1 MADGER
7 TEAAKSDK
15 TGRFVPT
22 LVVAQ
27 WLPGLIMLGISRLVV
42 NRLPNEKV
50 PLHWNAQNQVDSW
63 GSPQE
68 LVWMPCIFLVI
79 ALIWTIIMLFLRANL
94 IKRGDEA
101 GHTLTVFLLGGL
113 CMQIILAVID
123 MFAIVAAD
131 PHWDWWPTNFGIDKV
146 AMLLTGLTLMVI
158 GNFAPKIRP
167 NGVSGFRVPGAYASR
182 EAWRRCQQFG
192 GVLFMILG
200 VVMILA
206 ALAYGG
212 FRLYWICGTAFA
224 VVPVLIFAYGSYA
237 GRKYAEQGEPVS
249 RR

>member
-1 MADGER
+1 MADGGK
-7 TEAAKSDK
+7 A
-15 TGRFVPT
+15 GRFVPT

-27 WLPGLIMLGISRLVV
+27 WLPGMIMLGVTRIVV
-42 NRLPNEKV
+42 NRLPNKKV

-68 LVWMPCIFLVI
+68 LVWMPCFCLII
-79 ALIWTIIMLFLRANL
+79 ALIWTIIMLVLRAYL
-94 IKRGDEA
+94 IKRGDEV

-113 CMQIILAVID
+113 CMQIVFAVIH
-123 MFAIVAAD
+123 MFSIAAAD
-131 PHWDWWPTNFGIDKV
+131 PHWDWWPTDFGIDKV
-146 AMLLTGLTLMVI
+146 AMLLTGLILIVI
-158 GNFAPKIRP
+158 GNLAPKIRP
-167 NGVSGFRVPGAYASR
+167 NGISGFRVPGAYSSR

-212 FRLYWICGTAFA
+212 VRLYWTCGTALA
-224 VVPVLIFAYGSYA
+224 IVLVLICAYGSYA
-237 GRKYAEQGEPVS
+237 GRKYAGQGEPIYH
-249 RR
+249 R

>member
-1 MADGER
+1 MADGGK
-7 TEAAKSDK
+7 A
-15 TGRFVPT
+15 GRFVPT

-27 WLPGLIMLGISRLVV
+27 WLPGMIMLGVTRIVV
-42 NRLPNEKV
+42 NRLPNKKV
-50 PLHWNAQNQVDSW
+50 PLHWNAKNQVDRW

-68 LVWMPCIFLVI
+68 LVWMPCICLII
-79 ALIWTIIMLFLRANL
+79 ALIWTIMMFVLRAYL

-113 CMQIILAVID
+113 YMQIVFAVID
-123 MFAIVAAD
+123 TFSIAAAD
-131 PHWDWWPTNFGIDKV
+131 PHLNWWPTDFGIDKV
-146 AMLLTGLTLMVI
+146 VILLTGLALIVI

-167 NGVSGFRVPGAYASR
+167 NGISGFRVPGAYSSC

-200 VVMILA
+200 VVMILS

-212 FRLYWICGTAFA
+212 ARLYWTCGTALA
-224 VVPVLIFAYGSYA
+224 IALVLIFAYGSYA
-237 GRKYAEQGEPVS
+237 GRKYAGQGGSVYHL
-249 RR
+249 

>member
-15 TGRFVPT
+15 TGQFVPT

-68 LVWMPCIFLVI
+68 LVWMPCMFLVF

-113 CMQIILAVID
+113 CTQINFAVID

-131 PHWDWWPTNFGIDKV
+131 THWDWWPTNFGIDKV

-212 FRLYWICGTAFA
+212 FRLYWICGTALA
-224 VVPVLIFAYGSYA
+224 VVLVLIFAYGSYA

>member
-7 TEAAKSDK
+7 TEAAKSDQ

-68 LVWMPCIFLVI
+68 LVWMPCMFLVF

-113 CMQIILAVID
+113 CMQINFAVID

-200 VVMILA
+200 VVLILA

-212 FRLYWICGTAFA
+212 FRLYWICGTALA
-224 VVPVLIFAYGSYA
+224 VVLVLIFAYGSYA

>member
-1 MADGER
+1 MADGGK
-7 TEAAKSDK
+7 A
-15 TGRFVPT
+15 GRFVPT

-27 WLPGLIMLGISRLVV
+27 WLPGMIMLGVTRIVV
-42 NRLPNEKV
+42 NRLPNKKV
-50 PLHWNAQNQVDSW
+50 PLHWNAKNQVDRW

-68 LVWMPCIFLVI
+68 LVWMPCICLII
-79 ALIWTIIMLFLRANL
+79 ALIWTIMMFVLRAYL

-113 CMQIILAVID
+113 YMQIVFAVID
-123 MFAIVAAD
+123 TFSIAAAD
-131 PHWDWWPTNFGIDKV
+131 PHLNWWPTDFGIDKV
-146 AMLLTGLTLMVI
+146 VILLTGLALIVI

-167 NGVSGFRVPGAYASR
+167 NGISGFRVPGAYSSR

-200 VVMILA
+200 VVMILS

-212 FRLYWICGTAFA
+212 ARLYWTCGTALA
-224 VVPVLIFAYGSYA
+224 IALVLIFAYGSYA
-237 GRKYAEQGEPVS
+237 GRKYAGQGGSVYHL
-249 RR
+249 

>member
-1 MADGER
+1 MADGGK
-7 TEAAKSDK
+7 A
-15 TGRFVPT
+15 GRFVPT

-27 WLPGLIMLGISRLVV
+27 WLPGMIMLGVTRIVV
-42 NRLPNEKV
+42 NRLPNKKV
-50 PLHWNAQNQVDSW
+50 PLHWNAKNQVDRW

-68 LVWMPCIFLVI
+68 LVWMPCICLII
-79 ALIWTIIMLFLRANL
+79 ALIWTITMFVLRAYL

-113 CMQIILAVID
+113 YMQIVFAVID
-123 MFAIVAAD
+123 TFSIAAAD
-131 PHWDWWPTNFGIDKV
+131 PHLNWWPTDFGIDKV
-146 AMLLTGLTLMVI
+146 VFLLTGLALIVI

-167 NGVSGFRVPGAYASR
+167 NGISGFRVPGAYSSR

-206 ALAYGG
+206 ALAYSGV
-212 FRLYWICGTAFA
+212 RLYWICGTALA
-224 VVPVLIFAYGSYA
+224 IVLVLICAYGSYV
-237 GRKYAEQGEPVS
+237 GRKYAGQGGPVYH
-249 RR
+249 R

>member
-7 TEAAKSDK
+7 TEAAKSDQ

-27 WLPGLIMLGISRLVV
+27 WLPGLIMLGISRLVA

-50 PLHWNAQNQVDSW
+50 PLHWNAQNQVDRW

-68 LVWMPCIFLVI
+68 LVWTPCIFLVF

-113 CMQIILAVID
+113 CMQIIFAVID

-146 AMLLTGLTLMVI
+146 AMLLTGLTLVVI

-192 GVLFMILG
+192 GALFMILG
-200 VVMILA
+200 CGHDLGCSGLWRIQTLLDLWNSFGSRPCA
-206 ALAYGG
+206 H
-212 FRLYWICGTAFA
+212 ICLWFIRGQKVCRA
-224 VVPVLIFAYGSYA
+224 GS
-237 GRKYAEQGEPVS
+237 VS

>member
-1 MADGER
+1 MADGGK
-7 TEAAKSDK
+7 A
-15 TGRFVPT
+15 GRFVPT

-27 WLPGLIMLGISRLVV
+27 WLPGMIMLGVTRIVV
-42 NRLPNEKV
+42 NRLPNKKV
-50 PLHWNAQNQVDSW
+50 PLHWNAKNQVDRW

-68 LVWMPCIFLVI
+68 LVWMPCICLII
-79 ALIWTIIMLFLRANL
+79 ALIWTIMMFVLRAYL

-113 CMQIILAVID
+113 YMQIVFAVID
-123 MFAIVAAD
+123 TFSIAAAD
-131 PHWDWWPTNFGIDKV
+131 PHLNWWPTDFAIDKV
-146 AMLLTGLTLMVI
+146 VILLTGLALIVI

-167 NGVSGFRVPGAYASR
+167 NGISGFRVPGAYSSR

-200 VVMILA
+200 VVMILS

-212 FRLYWICGTAFA
+212 ARLYWICGTALA
-224 VVPVLIFAYGSYA
+224 IVLVLIFAYGSYA
-237 GRKYAEQGEPVS
+237 GRKYAGQGEPIYH
-249 RR
+249 R